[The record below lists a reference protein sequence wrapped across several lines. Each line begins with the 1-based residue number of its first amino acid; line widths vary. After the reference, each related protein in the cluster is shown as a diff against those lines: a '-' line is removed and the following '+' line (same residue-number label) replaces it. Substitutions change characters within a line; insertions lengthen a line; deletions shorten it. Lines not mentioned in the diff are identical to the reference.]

1 MKVKSIGTIQER
13 LQERANEIA
22 GEIEGSLDD
31 YIKDGFKKQ
40 PSPYSI
46 MYMNETKGPHARKLL
61 DIFKKLKSE
70 FDEVIYGED
79 EDLKEGYSCYT
90 QAQLKKMSAYYDVVL
105 KDIMKVIEE
114 ANRNRKPRIRKVKT
128 PNQIVKKL
136 KYCEK
141 DNNLESIDPKEI
153 LGKMQLWVY
162 NIKNRKLGVYFSED
176 ATGLTVKGSS
186 IVAFSPYKSITKK
199 LRKPEDTIKEL
210 QSAKK
215 SELNTFMDKITTKSS
230 TLNGRI
236 NKDTI
241 LLKVR

>member
-162 NIKNRKLGVYFSED
+162 NIKNRK
-176 ATGLTVKGSS
+176 
-186 IVAFSPYKSITKK
+186 
-199 LRKPEDTIKEL
+199 
-210 QSAKK
+210 
-215 SELNTFMDKITTKSS
+215 
-230 TLNGRI
+230 
-236 NKDTI
+236 
-241 LLKVR
+241 